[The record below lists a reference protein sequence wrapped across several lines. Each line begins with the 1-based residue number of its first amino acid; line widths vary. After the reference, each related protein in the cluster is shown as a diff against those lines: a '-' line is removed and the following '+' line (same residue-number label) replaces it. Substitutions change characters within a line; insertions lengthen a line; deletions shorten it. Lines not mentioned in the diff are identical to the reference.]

1 MRAEYFDFSSL
12 QFLECLSTSPFQEY
26 PVPNRLAAEPKLM
39 QISQSSPSP
48 KWWVTSTAF
57 LVWFSIQLAAL
68 CLTVVH
74 VFISV
79 VQFSGNPQ
87 CSLCWSRNYQASF
100 QTGMPFGLFAACRNV
115 IVVSSAVKQ
124 RVELWKGS
132 SQLRQVIDCWRS
144 TGVCPLTNE
153 TAHNLKVTW
162 DARSV
167 WRPFSHNFLH
177 KMES

>member
-1 MRAEYFDFSSL
+1 MLEYESIPGVSSSKPFGGRTKAHADITVKSITKMVGNFHCVPCLILDSARSPVLNSGTCLHFSCPIFWQSSML
-12 QFLECLSTSPFQEY
+12 TVLI
-26 PVPNRLAAEPKLM
+26 PKL
-39 QISQSSPSP
+39 SS
-48 KWWVTSTAF
+48 K
-57 LVWFSIQLAAL
+57 FSDRYAIR
-68 CLTVVH
+68 
-74 VFISV
+74 S
-79 VQFSGNPQ
+79 
-87 CSLCWSRNYQASF
+87 
-100 QTGMPFGLFAACRNV
+100 FAACRNV